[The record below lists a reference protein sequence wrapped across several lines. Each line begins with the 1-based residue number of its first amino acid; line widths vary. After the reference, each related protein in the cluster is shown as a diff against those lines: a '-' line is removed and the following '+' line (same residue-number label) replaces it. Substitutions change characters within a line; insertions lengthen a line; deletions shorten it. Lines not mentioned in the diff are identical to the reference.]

1 MKWLKVHWSS
11 ARAWI
16 WSYTKWGVLA
26 LIAASVLILALWKVP
41 EWQVRAYH
49 GRLDANAISKLT
61 PQELIQ
67 LQQNLITAENNARVT
82 IAQIIGGFGLLVG
95 LYLTYRNVKIAH
107 KNVEVAEEGKLTDRF
122 SKAVELLGSDKL
134 DVRLGGIYA
143 LERIA
148 RDSRKDHWTVMEV
161 LTAFVREHSKK
172 EYEGSIQWITD
183 DDGGYAYPDPEQPEI
198 SIAVDVQAAVTVI
211 GRRKWAE
218 QEKPHQR
225 IDLRR
230 SFLKRAYLS
239 GANLRRALLSNT
251 DLTKANLMSA
261 DLTEASLWG
270 AKLNAAFL
278 KETRLINANLSEADL
293 SNATLGCA
301 KLQKANLFGAKLASA
316 ILREADLTGAY
327 LFEADLTNASFIK
340 VDFTSAAFANDL
352 FGAILTGA
360 IIDDAK
366 GLTWEQISAAVI
378 DEKTKLPP
386 ELEEQ
391 RKAEQEKKAAAPN
404 Q

>member
-1 MKWLKVHWSS
+1 MKWLKARWSS

-16 WSYTKWGVLA
+16 WSYTKWGFLA
-26 LIAASVLILALWKVP
+26 LIAAGVILALWKAP
-41 EWQVRAYH
+41 QLQVRH
-49 GRLDANAISKLT
+49 LRQSDISRLT

-67 LQQNLITAENNARVT
+67 LQKDLITAENNARVT
-82 IAQIIGGFGLLVG
+82 LAQILGGFGLLVG
-95 LYLTYRNVKIAH
+95 LYLTYRNVK
-107 KNVEVAEEGKLTDRF
+107 VSEEGKLTDRF
-122 SKAVELLGSDKL
+122 SKAVELLGSEKL

-148 RDSRKDHWTVMEV
+148 QDSQKDHWTVMEV
-161 LTAFVREHSKK
+161 LTAFVREHSQQ
-172 EYEGSIQWITD
+172 ERERSIRWITD
-183 DDGGYAYPDPEQPEI
+183 DDGEHAYQDPEQPEI
-198 SIAVDVQAAVTVI
+198 SIAVDVQAAVAVI

-270 AKLNAAFL
+270 AKLNNAFL
-278 KETRLINANLSEADL
+278 REARLIKANLSEADL
-293 SNATLGCA
+293 SNATLELT
-301 KLQKANLFGAKLASA
+301 KLQ
-316 ILREADLTGAY
+316 EADLKKTK
-327 LFEADLTNASFIK
+327 LTSTA
-340 VDFTSAAFANDL
+340 L
-352 FGAILTGA
+352 
-360 IIDDAK
+360 IIDVDLSASI
-366 GLTWEQISAAVI
+366 GLTWEQISGAII
-378 DEKTKLPP
+378 DEATKLPP
-386 ELEEQ
+386 ELEER
-391 RKAEQEKKAAAPN
+391 RKTEQAKKAAAPN